1 MEKFIGQCY
10 CLQCKYLIKKNVVNE
25 NIVFLI
31 IDFSHVTSHA
41 TKKNIAQGMAYLNN
55 YMNKYTFSQ
64 RASFSGSIWRIN

>member
-41 TKKNIAQGMAYLNN
+41 TKKNIAQGMAYLIN

-64 RASFSGSIWRIN
+64 RKF